1 MNSPDNNYDVIFDD
15 VMERYSDMVYR
26 ICLTITGNAEDAKD
40 AFQETFLRLV
50 KNKDKITSEEHLKA
64 WLIRVAS
71 NCSKTTVT
79 STWNRTTQGM
89 DEETAGGEICYEQK
103 ENDLLTELQRL
114 PKKYSVA
121 LYLFYYEEY
130 SIREISAMLRK
141 KENSIKTLLARG
153 RTLLRKNLEEGGNKD
168 VT

>member
-1 MNSPDNNYDVIFDD
+1 MNSPDNNYEVVFDD
-15 VMERYSDMVYR
+15 VMEQYSDMVYR

-89 DEETAGGEICYEQK
+89 EEETAGEENFYEQK
-103 ENDLLTELQRL
+103 ENDLLSELQRL
-114 PKKYSVA
+114 PQKYSVA
-121 LYLFYYEEY
+121 LYLYYYEEY
-130 SIREISAMLRK
+130 SIREISAMLHK

-153 RTLLRKNLEEGGNKD
+153 RNLLRKNLEEGGKKNA
-168 VT
+168 T

>member
-1 MNSPDNNYDVIFDD
+1 MNSPDNNYDVVFDD

-26 ICLTITGNAEDAKD
+26 VCLTITGNAEDAKD

-89 DEETAGGEICYEQK
+89 EEETAGGGEFYEQK
-103 ENDLLTELQRL
+103 ENDLLNELQRL
-114 PKKYSVA
+114 PKKYSVT
-121 LYLFYYEEY
+121 LYLYYYEEY
-130 SIREISAMLRK
+130 SIKEISVMLNK
-141 KENSIKTLLARG
+141 NENSIKTLLARG
-153 RTLLRKNLEEGGNKD
+153 RKLLRKNLEEGENRD
-168 VT
+168 VN